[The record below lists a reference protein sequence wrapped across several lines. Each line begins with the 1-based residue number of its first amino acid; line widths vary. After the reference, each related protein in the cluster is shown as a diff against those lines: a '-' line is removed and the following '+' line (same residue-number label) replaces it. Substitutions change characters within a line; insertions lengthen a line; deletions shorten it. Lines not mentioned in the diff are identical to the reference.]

1 MDQNRKKRASGY
13 SFATML
19 ILVGVLGLI
28 ILSEVSRNEMT
39 GLVFFFICL
48 IPAVG
53 IYVYL
58 GCTSEKDNYNKIYKP
73 YKSRKSEVVSSSIW
87 LLALASFFIIGFIFD
102 GWDYA
107 WVVFLIGAA
116 IQNLTELFN
125 SNDKDNLS

>member
-28 ILSEVSRNEMT
+28 ILSEVSKSEIT

-48 IPAVG
+48 IPAIG

-58 GCTSEKDNYNKIYKP
+58 GFTSEENPYTKIYKP
-73 YKSRKSEVVSSSIW
+73 SKSKKSEIIASTIW
-87 LLALASFFIIGFIFD
+87 LLSISSFFLIGFIFD

-116 IQNLTELFN
+116 AQNLTELFN
-125 SNDKDNLS
+125 SNDKDDLN